1 MIQTGY
7 ITARNEY
14 EHAELLSQLI
24 KLLDCLFYSIS
35 NTGTQISFFV
45 ICSYNHV
52 LFIPC

>member
-1 MIQTGY
+1 MIKTGY

-14 EHAELLSQLI
+14 EHAELLSELI
-24 KLLDCLFYSIS
+24 KLLDCLSIS

-52 LFIPC
+52 LLIP